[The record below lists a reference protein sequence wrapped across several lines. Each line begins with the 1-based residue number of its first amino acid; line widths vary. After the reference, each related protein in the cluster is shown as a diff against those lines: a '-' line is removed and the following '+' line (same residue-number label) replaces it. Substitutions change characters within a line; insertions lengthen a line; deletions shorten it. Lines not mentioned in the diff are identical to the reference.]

1 MRLFADEN
9 FPRPAVAALREA
21 GLDVLWIAE
30 TNPGAPDDEVL
41 AQCIS
46 TRRTLLTFDKDFGEL
61 AYRRGLPSDC
71 GIILFRL
78 TPQTPEEVAAFALA
92 AIGSQPSWAGYFSV
106 VTRQKIRMRPLPL
119 ARNHSVSSGRTKQL
133 VSKGK
138 LG

>member
-30 TNPGAPDDEVL
+30 TNPGA
-41 AQCIS
+41 S

-78 TPQTPEEVAAFALA
+78 TPQSPDEVAALALA
-92 AIGSQPSWAGYFSV
+92 AVASQPSWAGHFSV
-106 VTRQKIRMRPLPL
+106 VTRQKIRMRPLPP
-119 ARNHSVSSGRTKQL
+119 HD
-133 VSKGK
+133 
-138 LG
+138 